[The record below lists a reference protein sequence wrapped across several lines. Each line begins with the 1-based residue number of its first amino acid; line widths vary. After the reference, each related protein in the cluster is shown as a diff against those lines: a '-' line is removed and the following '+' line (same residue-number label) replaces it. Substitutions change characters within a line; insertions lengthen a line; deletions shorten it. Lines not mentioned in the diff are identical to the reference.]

1 MERLI
6 DNATIPWGQTAKRVD
21 IDQKIDQV
29 WKCIRDAFLNLLDD
43 TAAPAK
49 CIQPPKLDEIAGGT
63 TDWLPS
69 NTLTK
74 FNKTLRTCCDEIV
87 QRITSGTLESPAN
100 ASQPTLLVRLDQYRC
115 GGSGAS
121 CPYTVHEP

>member
-49 CIQPPKLDEIAGGT
+49 CIQPPKLDEIARRHYRLAT
-63 TDWLPS
+63 
-69 NTLTK
+69 
-74 FNKTLRTCCDEIV
+74 V
-87 QRITSGTLESPAN
+87 QHSH
-100 ASQPTLLVRLDQYRC
+100 QV
-115 GGSGAS
+115 
-121 CPYTVHEP
+121 